1 MQEYTAD
8 ELAEDS
14 GDEKRLEKA
23 ERAAE
28 LKAAKRRKK
37 KASSAQ
43 SSRSCSLS
51 VPAAAAR
58 EPAPPYHIPSSG
70 TRRFPSMTVPTP
82 GRQHQC
88 AERWAPVTRV
98 ERWATCA

>member
-43 SSRSCSLS
+43 SSRSRCARASPALVLS
-51 VPAAAAR
+51 M
-58 EPAPPYHIPSSG
+58 
-70 TRRFPSMTVPTP
+70 MTVVACTA
-82 GRQHQC
+82 GRITVDAALH
-88 AERWAPVTRV
+88 V
-98 ERWATCA
+98 

>member
-1 MQEYTAD
+1 MRATKIKRRSMPKWTRVVVQEYTGD
-8 ELAEDS
+8 ELSEDS

-43 SSRSCSLS
+43 SSRSRSLS
-51 VPAAAAR
+51 VPAATAR
-58 EPAPPYHIPSSG
+58 ASQPRHTIFRARARGVSPA
-70 TRRFPSMTVPTP
+70 
-82 GRQHQC
+82 
-88 AERWAPVTRV
+88 
-98 ERWATCA
+98 